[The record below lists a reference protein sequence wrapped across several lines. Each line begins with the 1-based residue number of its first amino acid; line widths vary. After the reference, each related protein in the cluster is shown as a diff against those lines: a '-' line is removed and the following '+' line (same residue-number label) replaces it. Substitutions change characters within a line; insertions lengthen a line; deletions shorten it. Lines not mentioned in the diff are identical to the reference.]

1 MVTFILIK
9 VVLIGIFIVVNGLLS
24 LIIIDMMQGVI
35 HQGRAGR

>member
-9 VVLIGIFIVVNGLLS
+9 VVLIGIFIVVNELLS

-35 HQGRAGR
+35 HQGRAER